1 MDTKKILNIVTLVMF
16 VITLVLL
23 GLFVFGGQVPNQSY
37 PTPVYTEAFLN
48 WAYILCGVAVLAALA
63 FPIARLVTRP
73 KEAMKSFIG
82 LACVV
87 VVVLIAYALADD
99 TPLQLTGYTGP
110 DNVPSRLLF
119 TDTIIYTMYILFGVA
134 VLAIIGTEIYRRVK

>member
-1 MDTKKILNIVTLVMF
+1 MSTKKILNIVTIVMF
-16 VITLVLL
+16 VITLVSL
-23 GLFVFGGQVPNQSY
+23 GLFVFGGQVPNQLY

-48 WAYILCGVAVLAALA
+48 WAYVLCGVAVLAALV
-63 FPIARLVTRP
+63 FPVARLISRP

-82 LACVV
+82 LGCVV
-87 VVVLIAYALADD
+87 VVVLIAYAMADD

-119 TDTIIYTMYILFGVA
+119 TDTIIYTMYILFGAA